1 MAFVQ
6 YLESSYDAMNCLDGA
21 TGDDQDCN
29 MHVQEEGEYETVG
42 DRGTL
47 ERYSP
52 YCDNPSWRKVP
63 PARIRTYRLTSTSRS
78 GTLFHHDH
86 SRTSLIHT
94 GALIADIRI
103 KTRLHDH
110 RLKRLG
116 SFKTRCLEGTC
127 IRVASRT
134 VQSLEPGN
142 HQIATG
148 KYRHH
153 SLVTYHSSCAD
164 FISLP
169 LLRKAQDVSPRSLL
183 HTKGRELELKE
194 HPDVSY
200 VGHYAWGANFD
211 RSGGDAHTLED
222 IDPDSG
228 WMAAI

>member
-1 MAFVQ
+1 
-6 YLESSYDAMNCLDGA
+6 MNCLDGA

-78 GTLFHHDH
+78 G
-86 SRTSLIHT
+86 
-94 GALIADIRI
+94 ALIADIRI

-116 SFKTRCLEGTC
+116 SFKTRCLE
-127 IRVASRT
+127 
-134 VQSLEPGN
+134 GN